1 MRTVNITKA
10 NGQNVVYLCEKKD
23 DSFRVTNIMTGETKV
38 YKLSYDSIVDNSE
51 FTLTEMFIESVQQCM
66 V

>member
-10 NGQNVVYLCEKKD
+10 NGQKLVYLCEKKD
-23 DSFRVTNIMTGETKV
+23 DSFRVTNIITGETKV

>member
-23 DSFRVTNIMTGETKV
+23 DSFIVTNIMTGETKV

>member
-1 MRTVNITKA
+1 MRTVNITKP

>member
-10 NGQNVVYLCEKKD
+10 NGQTVTYLCEKKD
-23 DSFRVTNIMTGETKV
+23 DSFRVTNIITGETKV

>member
-1 MRTVNITKA
+1 MRTVNITKP
-10 NGQNVVYLCEKKD
+10 NGQYVVYLCEEKD
-23 DSFRVTNIMTGETKV
+23 DSFIVTNIMTGETKV

>member
-10 NGQNVVYLCEKKD
+10 NGQTVAQLGEKKD
-23 DSFRVTNIMTGETKV
+23 DSFRVTNITTGETKV

>member
-10 NGQNVVYLCEKKD
+10 NGQTVAYLCEKKD
-23 DSFRVTNIMTGETKV
+23 GSFRVTNIITGETKV